1 MKSDDPT
8 EKEAEQPRAES
19 DREGSGAEE
28 SITSVAGT
36 AKKASRAVKDTA
48 QKYLDAAG
56 LEIDLDD
63 IEKGIRERPRFYL
76 LLAAGAGFV
85 VGGGL
90 ATNLGVALLGL
101 FGRNA
106 AVETATNFGR
116 QILRQPVARGEAAA

>member
-28 SITSVAGT
+28 SITSSAGT

-63 IEKGIRERPRFYL
+63 IEKRIRDRPRFYL

-90 ATNLGVALLGL
+90 ATNLGVALLGM
-101 FGRNA
+101 FGRMA

-116 QILRQPVARGEAAA
+116 QVLRQPVAGGEAAA

>member
-19 DREGSGAEE
+19 DREGSDAEE
-28 SITSVAGT
+28 SIASVAGT

-63 IEKGIRERPRFYL
+63 IEKRIRDRPRFYL

-90 ATNLGVALLGL
+90 ATNLGVALLGM

-116 QILRQPVARGEAAA
+116 QVLR